1 MTEVKVVADSINPEG
16 QRIVTMTWKYPRYI
30 HSEIMTHRMLVK
42 NAASSRAI
50 PIKRMLDMVISDP
63 VIPIRWGKNQAGM
76 QSMEWLEDRAS
87 DTATLAWLDART
99 QMVRMCNEFDKLQIH
114 KQWANRVLEPWMHI
128 TVLVTGTE
136 WGNFFNL
143 RAHPDAHPDFQ
154 ALAYRVLEMH
164 EESKPKELNWG
175 QWHLPFGDQ
184 MPEGIDKVPDDTDD
198 YSLGWM
204 AGDASID
211 TPAHPSVSYGG
222 GGGASPTVTAPP
234 PARPAGFRGLPSMPF
249 SGRMGPAYGVF
260 PAAANGKD
268 EQIDSDPDGSAKVV
282 LYFAPNSAMLENIH
296 VLVVDISDVVIYETT
311 DRTDVMI
318 TSQGNVDVHTL
329 HVPVGTLP
337 RQPAIW
343 QIKVGNGPIRRF
355 ISGRNMR

>member
-1 MTEVKVVADSINPEG
+1 MFQVGN
-16 QRIVTMTWKYPRYI
+16 
-30 HSEIMTHRMLVK
+30 
-42 NAASSRAI
+42 
-50 PIKRMLDMVISDP
+50 
-63 VIPIRWGKNQAGM
+63 
-76 QSMEWLEDRAS
+76 
-87 DTATLAWLDART
+87 ATLNRNSSTNGSVVFLKAFRT
-99 QMVRMCNEFDKLQIH
+99 VPVVNTWVQR
-114 KQWANRVLEPWMHI
+114 
-128 TVLVTGTE
+128 VTGD
-136 WGNFFNL
+136 NL
-143 RAHPDAHPDFQ
+143 ISVYPANVTTTGFD
-154 ALAYRVLEMH
+154 Y
-164 EESKPKELNWG
+164 ELD
-175 QWHLPFGDQ
+175 H
-184 MPEGIDKVPDDTDD
+184 VPDDTDD

-222 GGGASPTVTAPP
+222 GAAPATTPPP

-249 SGRMGPAYGVF
+249 SGRLGPAYGVF
-260 PAAANGKD
+260 PADAGGKE
-268 EQIDSDPDGSAKVV
+268 EQIESDPDGSAEVV

-296 VLVVDISDVVIYETT
+296 VLVVNISDVVIYETT

-318 TSQGNVDVHTL
+318 TSRGNVDVHTL

>member
-16 QRIVTMTWKYPRYI
+16 QRILTMTWKYPRYI

-87 DTATLAWLDART
+87 DTATLAWLEART

-184 MPEGIDKVPDDTDD
+184 MPEGIDNVTAQLRVATARAARLSYLTFDGVIDPTKDFDLHD
-198 YSLGWM
+198 SLLRNG
-204 AGDASID
+204 
-211 TPAHPSVSYGG
+211 HF
-222 GGGASPTVTAPP
+222 SPTEHS
-234 PARPAGFRGLPSMPF
+234 ARAEKDKPDYWAELQELLRRAKGYTSTDSEILSSWLAEDLWRDQGCFRGWTPYRKLIP
-249 SGRMGPAYGVF
+249 G
-260 PAAANGKD
+260 
-268 EQIDSDPDGSAKVV
+268 
-282 LYFAPNSAMLENIH
+282 ENQREF
-296 VLVVDISDVVIYETT
+296 DVSELLA
-311 DRTDVMI
+311 RKPEW
-318 TSQGNVDVHTL
+318 L
-329 HVPVGTLP
+329 
-337 RQPAIW
+337 
-343 QIKVGNGPIRRF
+343 
-355 ISGRNMR
+355 RNAEVK